1 MDYLIRKFKADLIN
15 MINESILPIEVK
27 RMVLFEVAEEARKKA
42 DEIVA
47 EQLEKINTEKNIL
60 ESDNGERGV
69 NEDGN

>member
-27 RMVLFEVAEEARKKA
+27 RMVLSEVEEEARKKA

-47 EQLEKINTEKNIL
+47 EQLEKINTEKNIT
-60 ESDNGERGV
+60 ESDNGESEES
-69 NEDGN
+69 EDGN

>member
-27 RMVLFEVAEEARKKA
+27 RMVLSEVEEEARKKA

-47 EQLEKINTEKNIL
+47 EQLEKINTEKNII
-60 ESDNGERGV
+60 ESDNGESEES
-69 NEDGN
+69 EDGN